1 MVLTHT
7 HLGEVFRHWISML
20 SCTEYCLAAVYQVP
34 SELKTSCLTWLQAG
48 NEGRGDHG
56 LQRANDIALI
66 HMIDMTFQYFP
77 HIFTQGGSGNRH
89 ASHRLVWKLLQF
101 YLHTL
106 MVYFVFYFINGISI
120 YHDFLPSLDHWYVIF
135 LFSIAHMGHR
145 KFPAHLVDS

>member
-1 MVLTHT
+1 
-7 HLGEVFRHWISML
+7 ML

-66 HMIDMTFQYFP
+66 HMIDMTFQDFP

-89 ASHRLVWKLLQF
+89 ASHRLVWKLLPF

-106 MVYFVFYFINGISI
+106 MVYYGN
-120 YHDFLPSLDHWYVIF
+120 
-135 LFSIAHMGHR
+135 FSIL
-145 KFPAHLVDS
+145 FYQWYINIS